1 MEYSDE
7 ELIERARAASSIEE
21 RNALFEELFERHYR
35 RVGLWCLRW
44 TGNRERAEDL
54 AQEIFLKVHRGLGNF
69 QGQSKFTTWLYT
81 VCRNH
86 CINSAAERR
95 GRESVELDEVLLS
108 TLAAG
113 GENPEQKLQAESR
126 QKAARELV
134 DRTLDQTEREVFLL
148 HYVEGWPLQMVSKTL
163 ELQNASGAKA
173 YLVSAH
179 RKLKTAVARWKART
193 GG

>member
-21 RNALFEELFERHYR
+21 RNSFFEELFERHYR

-44 TGNRERAEDL
+44 TGDRERAEDL

-108 TLAAG
+108 TLAAE

-134 DRTLDQTEREVFLL
+134 DRTLDATEREVFLL